1 MASRKDRP
9 HLGKAPASAQP
20 ERLRAGGSTVITGH
34 LAADAIE
41 GRGAYLETADGRR
54 YEVIWPAGWRL
65 DRARLALIDDRGR
78 AFADATVAITVHG
91 TIAGDIA
98 SIRQI
103 GPIIR
108 ATTVELG
115 QS

>member
-1 MASRKDRP
+1 VASRNDRQ
-9 HLGKAPASAQP
+9 HLAKAPAFAQP
-20 ERLRAGGSTVITGH
+20 VQLQADGSAVITGH
-34 LAADAIE
+34 LGADAIE
-41 GRGAYLETADGRR
+41 GGGAYLETADGRR

-78 AFADATVAITVHG
+78 TVADTSVAITVRG
-91 TIAGDIA
+91 AIADDIG

-115 QS
+115 QP